1 MGYDERY
8 GEGIVSEEYMSF
20 TPGRADETTGGKKVA
35 DEYEENTGFTDKD
48 GKLKDVEPG
57 VSEETVQEGTIFE
70 DNITDFRK

>member
-35 DEYEENTGFTDKD
+35 DEYEENTGFTDQE

-57 VSEETVQEGTIFE
+57 VSEETIQEGTIFE